1 MKIEI
6 HTIREIRAEDF
17 WDWAAEL
24 LFLTINE
31 GKIDLK
37 RTKPDTKIE
46 FLTEGHLNRLWETG
60 EMSVSDDL
68 GYTKATTTYKIVE
81 RKP

>member
-6 HTIREIRAEDF
+6 HTIREIRADDF

-24 LFLTINE
+24 FLTINK
-31 GKIDLK
+31 GKINLK
-37 RTKPDTKIE
+37 KTEPNAKIE
-46 FLTEGHLNRLWETG
+46 LMTEGHLNRLWETG

-68 GYTKATTTYKIVE
+68 GYTKATTTYRIVE
-81 RKP
+81 REP